1 MNKEIKVVFED
12 QDIVLINKP
21 AGVVTNR
28 ANSVKQ
34 PSLQDW
40 FEKEYLGKNFPDD
53 WQNCVP
59 QDFSPE
65 YGSPEEIFEQRQ
77 GMVHRLDKNT
87 SGIVI
92 FAKHPGSL
100 VNLLAQFR
108 LRETQKRYLALVHG
122 NFRVPKGN
130 ISAPIARARVDRRK
144 FAVDVNGR
152 PAETHYEV
160 TQEFKGFRDGFL
172 DKYEEKDQKILK
184 QAERFYNQGFSLV
197 KCWPKTGRTHQIR
210 VHMAHEN
217 HPLVG
222 DVTYLGKKRSK
233 VDPLWCSR
241 HFLHAEELEFT
252 HPRTDEKVSFYA
264 ELPAELKQ
272 VIDNLEEK

>member
-1 MNKEIKVVFED
+1 MEKEIKVIFED
-12 QDIVLINKP
+12 KDIVLINKP
-21 AGVVTNR
+21 AGVVTNK
-28 ANSVKQ
+28 ADSVKQ

-40 FEKEYLGKNFPDD
+40 FEKNYVGEFAND

-59 QDFSPE
+59 MDFSPE
-65 YGSPEEIFEQRQ
+65 YGSPEEIFEQRK

-108 LRETQKRYLALVHG
+108 KRETQKKYLALVHG

-130 ISAPIARARVDRRK
+130 IIAPIARARVDRRK

-152 PAETHYEV
+152 EAETHYEV
-160 TQEFKGFRDGFL
+160 VQEYKGFKDEFL
-172 DKYEEKDQKILK
+172 DKYEEKDQKTLK
-184 QAERFYNQGFSLV
+184 QADRFYNQGFSLV
-197 KCWPKTGRTHQIR
+197 ECSPKTGRTHQIR

-222 DVTYLGKKRSK
+222 DVTYLGKKRAK

-241 HFLHAEELEFT
+241 HFLHAKELEFT
-252 HPRTDEKVSFYA
+252 HPRTDEKVSYSA
-264 ELPAELKQ
+264 ELPKELKE
-272 VIDNLEEK
+272 VVANLEEK